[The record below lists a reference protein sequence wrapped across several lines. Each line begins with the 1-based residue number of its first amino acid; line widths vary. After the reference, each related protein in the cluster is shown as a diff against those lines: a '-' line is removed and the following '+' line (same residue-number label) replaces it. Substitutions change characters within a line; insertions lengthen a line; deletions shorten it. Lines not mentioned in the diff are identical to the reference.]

1 MKLLRK
7 IAFAAIAAAAALGA
21 QPGAAPVVDLKG
33 IVKQTH
39 IGRGQG
45 MPYLDVEQGGKTTKV
60 YLGSMRY
67 LIAENFNPKAGQEVV
82 VKGYRSDEDVVAIEV
97 SLPKENKTLRLR
109 DNSGRPLWRGGPG
122 RGNRGRRGAR

>member
-1 MKLLRK
+1 MRLLRK
-7 IAFAAIAAAAALGA
+7 IAFVVIAAVTVMGA
-21 QPGAAPVVDLKG
+21 QQGSAPVVDLKG
-33 IVKQTH
+33 IIKQTH
-39 IGRGQG
+39 IGHGQG

-67 LIAENFNPKAGQEVV
+67 LIAENFNPKAGQDVV

-109 DNSGRPLWRGGPG
+109 DSSGRPLWRGGPG